1 MSKNLYVLIENDD
14 YLKNSPLKEADITKL
29 SFCRHD
35 KTLSMH
41 IHVQEL
47 LTFDLY
53 KYFIEY
59 TENLLND
66 SHFDLDIEVEQHNIN
81 QIELNKYFSYFYE
94 HYGLNTI
101 FKEGTINMS
110 ILFWR
115 LYTFYLPILVG
126 LFFLIPTRSDREE
139 KTEDTVKNK

>member
-59 TENLLND
+59 TENLFND

-101 FKEGTINMS
+101 FKEGLPKLDLKNQTLEM
-110 ILFWR
+110 LF
-115 LYTFYLPILVG
+115 PSEN
-126 LFFLIPTRSDREE
+126 LIDDASNSLKDLQ
-139 KTEDTVKNK
+139 K